1 MGFYGYLIGAAG
13 LIGLAVGLCL
23 ALRSRRTLRRLD
35 SMLTAAID
43 GGFSEDTF
51 DESALS
57 AVEAKMS
64 RFLSG
69 CASAN
74 RDLSAE
80 KESIKSLIADIS
92 HQTKTPIAN
101 ILLYASLLSEG
112 DLSPA
117 QQAQVQALS
126 AQAEKLS
133 FLVQALVKASR
144 LETGILTMTPARHG
158 VRQLLDAAADQA
170 AETARTKGVAL
181 AVEETDCAVLCD
193 RKWTAEALYN
203 VVDNAVKYTPSG
215 GSVRLSATALG
226 QFCRIDVSDTGIG
239 IPEVEQAS
247 IFQRF
252 YRGQAVRE
260 QEGLGIGLYLTREI
274 LSGQGGFVKVTSKA
288 GQGSTFS
295 LYLPRG

>member
-69 CASAN
+69 CAAAN

-112 DLSPA
+112 SLSPA

-133 FLVQALVKASR
+133 FLVQALVNASR

-158 VRQLLDAAADQA
+158 VQQLLDAAAGQA
-170 AETARTKGVAL
+170 AETARSKGVAL
-181 AVEETDCAVLCD
+181 AVEEADCAVLCD
-193 RKWTAEALYN
+193 GKWTAEALYN
-203 VVDNAVKYTPSG
+203 VVDNAVKYTPFS

>member
-1 MGFYGYLIGAAG
+1 
-13 LIGLAVGLCL
+13 
-23 ALRSRRTLRRLD
+23 
-35 SMLTAAID
+35 MLTAAID

-69 CASAN
+69 CAAAN
-74 RDLSAE
+74 RDLSTE

-112 DLSPA
+112 SLSPA

-144 LETGILTMTPARHG
+144 LETGILTMTLARHG
-158 VRQLLDAAADQA
+158 VQQLLDAAAGQA
-170 AETARTKGVAL
+170 AETARSKGVAL
-181 AVEETDCAVLCD
+181 AVEETGCAVLCD
-193 RKWTAEALYN
+193 GKWTAEALYN
-203 VVDNAVKYTPSG
+203 VVDNAVKYTPFG
-215 GSVRLSATALG
+215 GSVRLAATALG

-274 LSGQGGFVKVTSKA
+274 LSGQGGFVKVSSKV